1 MRYRQVHLDF
11 HTSEKIPAIAAA
23 FDPARFQT
31 ALRLG
36 HIDSITIFA
45 KCHHGWH
52 YHPTAA
58 GRLHPHLGFDLL
70 KAQIEAAHAI
80 GVKTPV
86 YLSAGLDEQ
95 TYWREPGWARRE
107 ANGSVPWAGSNDK
120 AGFHEMCMNSPYLD
134 QLAAQV
140 EETARNYDVDG
151 IFLDIVGPRPCW
163 CCRCVTERLS
173 HGDAADPALIAT
185 QSRRVYLA
193 YTRRMR
199 EALDRAKPGAR
210 IFHNAGHITRGD
222 LEIARQNTHLEL
234 ESLPTG
240 GWGYDHFPLSAG
252 YARTTGMEFLG
263 MTGKFH
269 LSWGE
274 FGGFKHP
281 NALRYEA
288 AAAIAQGAAVS
299 VGDQLHPDG
308 AMEEATYAT
317 IGAAFAEV
325 EAKEPWIGDVRSL
338 AEVAL
343 LSYEAIGQSIHEH
356 GKGNGIDEGAV
367 RMLLEGHV
375 WFDVVDKLADWSRY
389 KLLVLPDAIRP
400 DQALATKL
408 LAYVQ
413 AGGRILAT
421 GTSGLR
427 ADSDE
432 QILDFGAVD
441 AGPSP
446 FAPEYIVPVDAVGP
460 WPRAAFVVYG
470 AGRRLQLRGGTV
482 LAEREEPYFNRALGS
497 FCSHQHT
504 PNRRGA
510 AGPAIVAGPHGTWI
524 AHPICQ
530 LYLEK
535 GQQILRELFMQALRR
550 ELGGLQIDSN
560 LPSAGRL
567 TLMRQNAQ
575 RRDVLHILFATPVK
589 RGNGVE
595 VIEDLTPLAD
605 VHIAVRRASKPSAVR
620 LVPDNRELPYDYADG
635 RVSFSVPQVICHQMV
650 ELAD

>member
-11 HTSEKIPAIAAA
+11 HTSEKIAGVGSA
-23 FDPARFQT
+23 FDPARFQA

-36 HIDSITIFA
+36 HVDSITLFA

-58 GRLHPHLGFDLL
+58 GRVHPTLGGDLL
-70 KAQIEAAHAI
+70 RAQIDAARAI

-95 TYWREPGWARRE
+95 TYWREPGWARRN
-107 ANGSVPWAGSNDK
+107 ADGSVPWAGTNDR
-120 AGFHEMCMNSPYLD
+120 AGFHELCMNSPYLD

-140 EETARNYDVDG
+140 EESARLYGEDG
-151 IFLDIVGPRPCW
+151 IFLDIVGPRSCW
-163 CCRCVTERLS
+163 CCRCVQERLAE
-173 HGDAADPALIAT
+173 GDAADPARIAA
-185 QSRRVYLA
+185 QSRRVYLT

-199 EALDRAKPGAR
+199 EAVDRGRPGAR
-210 IFHNAGHITRGD
+210 LFHNAGHITRGD

-308 AMEEATYAT
+308 AMEEATYAV
-317 IGAAFAEV
+317 IGAAYAEV
-325 EAKEPWIGDVRSL
+325 EAKEPWLAGARSL

-343 LSYEAIGQSIHEH
+343 LSHEAVAGPGSH
-356 GKGNGIDEGAV
+356 GHSNPADEGAV

-375 WFDVVDKLADWSRY
+375 WFDVVDAQADWSRY
-389 KLLVLPDAIRP
+389 RVLVLPDAIRP
-400 DQALATKL
+400 DAALEARL
-408 LAYVQ
+408 LAYVRT
-413 AGGRILAT
+413 GGRVVAT
-421 GTSGLR
+421 GASGLR
-427 ADSDE
+427 AGEDR
-432 QILDFGAVD
+432 QVLDFGADD

-446 FAPEYIVPVDAVGP
+446 FDPEYITPAAAVAP
-460 WPRAAFVVYG
+460 WLRTAFVVYG
-470 AGRRLQLRGGTV
+470 AGRRLAPRGGTV
-482 LAEREEPYFNRALGS
+482 LATREEPYFNRALGA
-497 FCSHQHT
+497 FCSHRHT

-524 AHPICQ
+524 AHPVCG
-530 LYLEK
+530 LYHAK
-535 GQQILRELFMQALRR
+535 GQQILRELFMLALRR
-550 ELGGLQIDSN
+550 ELSGLQVETS

-567 TLMRQNAQ
+567 TLMRQDAQ
-575 RRDVLHILFATPVK
+575 RRDVLHLLFATPSK
-589 RGNGVE
+589 RGDGVE
-595 VIEDLTPLAD
+595 VIEDLVPLAD
-605 VHIAVRRASKPSAVR
+605 VTVQVRRAAKPSRVR
-620 LVPDNRELPYDYADG
+620 LVPDGRELACDWRDG
-635 RVSFSVPQVICHQMV
+635 RASFTVPRLLCHQMV
-650 ELAD
+650 EIAD